1 MSNTIVKEI
10 CENEIGLQHTA
21 FWANIRLEQTAGT
34 SRFNVKVCRSPV
46 QNRAAAQAGCSLSD
60 CFSS

>member
-21 FWANIRLEQTAGT
+21 FWANIRLEQTAGK
-34 SRFNVKVCRSPV
+34 SRFIVKSYGSM
-46 QNRAAAQAGCSLSD
+46 A
-60 CFSS
+60 